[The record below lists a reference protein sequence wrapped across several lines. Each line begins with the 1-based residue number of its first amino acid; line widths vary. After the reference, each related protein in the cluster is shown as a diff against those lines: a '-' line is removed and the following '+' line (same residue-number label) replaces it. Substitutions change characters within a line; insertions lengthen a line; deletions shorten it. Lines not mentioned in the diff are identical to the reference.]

1 MREDDSIPMQP
12 KPKRERRVTVE
23 RRTNPRSGRRSG
35 DSQEARD
42 LRGKRIV
49 DYQSTQK
56 VKKRA

>member
-1 MREDDSIPMQP
+1 MTP
-12 KPKRERRVTVE
+12 KPERERRVTVE